1 MIRNRLPAFIVS
13 TLAVVAALD
22 IFELAPKGATSA
34 AVLAIPLL
42 VARNGLPCLRWGE
55 V

>member
-1 MIRNRLPAFIVS
+1 MIRYRLPAFIVP

-42 VARNGLPCLRWGE
+42 VARNGLPCLRRGE